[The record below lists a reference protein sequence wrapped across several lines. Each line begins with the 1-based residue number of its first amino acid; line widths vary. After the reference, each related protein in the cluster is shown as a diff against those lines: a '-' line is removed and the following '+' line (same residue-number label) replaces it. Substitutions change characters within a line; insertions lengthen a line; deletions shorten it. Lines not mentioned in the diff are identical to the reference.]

1 MFGKALKNIILLV
14 SFFAVNCFSTNK
26 IYAETGAGQVR
37 TETIADPTLQFP
49 NGELERVQ
57 HPSTAG
63 WNITAHRNLASLAL
77 SQGTF
82 DRKEQPSLKGSVVKI
97 SSLRV
102 KDYLLHIHPYHHFW

>member
-1 MFGKALKNIILLV
+1 MISKAIKNIFLLV
-14 SFFAVNCFSTNK
+14 SFFAVTCFSTSK
-26 IYAETGAGQVR
+26 ICAETGAEQVKN
-37 TETIADPTLQFP
+37 ETIADPTQQFP

-57 HPSTAG
+57 HPSTGG
-63 WNITAHRNLASLAL
+63 WNITSHRNLASLAL

-82 DRKEQPSLKGSVVKI
+82 VYQEQPSLKGSVVKI